1 MGALDILKQGADII
15 GLGGKKGPSES
26 GNGIFGTIME
36 TVGLKKPEIG
46 QQATEAKEHAEA
58 ERSSIFGE
66 IGKSLFL
73 RQFPRLAAITDIGKQ
88 LTGNKAA
95 EVVPWQ
101 NEFETITAFLILIP
115 NKWKHVITDFFA
127 NSTIF
132 QKLVEFWPGLDG
144 VNLPLIG
151 SGGFLSGALPILGKG
166 GPLRERI
173 LVEKDPDAV
182 IQALR
187 IMHQDVFVTGKVSF
201 DLLRE
206 KLGIGGSLAVLG
218 GGAAALTAG
227 SAMLEG
233 NNPLDAITG
242 GGKEKV
248 GGPSGKKITDLIK
261 AHPEVAQTTMQQNL
275 IKVLQSMNVMDSA
288 EVVKGKWEGN
298 NDEVTVGFIYDNAK
312 YFLVFDDDVTGTD
325 FTLNTSDGRQIDKFT
340 DRFGIDAAD
349 DAKRLIAAMRKSPA
363 PQLPAPTAPAN
374 DNAQPA
380 PQKPATQSKKA
391 A

>member
-1 MGALDILKQGADII
+1 MGALDILKTGADII
-15 GLGGKKGPSES
+15 GLGGKKGPTEG

-36 TVGLKKPEIG
+36 TVGLKKPEVAA
-46 QQATEAKEHAEA
+46 QAGEAKEHAEA

-66 IGKSLFL
+66 VGKSMFL
-73 RQFPRLAAITDIGKQ
+73 RQFPRMAAIFDIGKQ
-88 LTGNKAA
+88 VTGNKAA

-101 NEFETITAFLILIP
+101 NEFETITAFMILIP
-115 NKWKHVITDFFA
+115 NKWKHFITDIFA

-151 SGGFLSGALPILGKG
+151 SSGFLSGTLPILGKG

-173 LVEKDPDAV
+173 LTEKDPDAV

-233 NNPLDAITG
+233 NNPLSGIMG

-248 GGPSGKKITDLIK
+248 GGPSGKKLNDIIK
-261 AHPEVAQTTMQQNL
+261 AHPEVAQTKMQQNL
-275 IKVLQSMNVMDSA
+275 VKILQGMNVMDSA
-288 EVVKGKWEGN
+288 ELVKGKWEGN

-312 YFLVFDDDVTGTD
+312 YFLVFDNDVSSTD

-340 DRFGIDAAD
+340 DWGGIDAGD
-349 DAKRLIAAMRKSPA
+349 DAKRMIAAIRKSPA
-363 PQLPAPTAPAN
+363 PQLPAATAPAN
-374 DNAQPA
+374 DNATPA
-380 PQKPATQSKKA
+380 AKPAEQPKKA